1 MRQAQAETCYKNK
14 QIIYQCG
21 QNKHLNFMS
30 VDGAGLR
37 LIKHELSL
45 SIMNINEYI

>member
-1 MRQAQAETCYKNK
+1 MRQAQADTCYKNK
-14 QIIYQCG
+14 QIIYQSG
-21 QNKHLNFMS
+21 ENKHLNSVS

-45 SIMNINEYI
+45 SIMKINEYI